1 MIKFRFVLTV
11 LLLLASLS
19 SGAAPHASA
28 VEDKDEN
35 ITGSGAPRV
44 ADGVL
49 TGIDVLIQQKFVPL
63 RGKRVGLVT
72 NQTGLTRDGRSTIDV
87 LAQAPGVK
95 LVALF
100 GPEHGIRGQVQ
111 AGRTVRSSR
120 DARTGCRCTHFMVRR
135 NGPRRTCCAV

>member
-72 NQTGLTRDGRSTIDV
+72 NQTGLTRDGAFDHRC
-87 LAQAPGVK
+87 
-95 LVALF
+95 F
-100 GPEHGIRGQVQ
+100 G
-111 AGRTVRSSR
+111 AGSR
-120 DARTGCRCTHFMVRR
+120 CKAGGAFW
-135 NGPRRTCCAV
+135 P